1 MPGRVCRRRF
11 PKQKHPTSV
20 GCFCFNNHPE
30 ITLRKR
36 NGKMRDDAIV
46 PAERGASERLAFS
59 RCVKERPRA
68 RRRLCCGGAAQTR
81 TSADRDAST
90 PVFKAKSNEI
100 QLRVQPNTLASEFEY
115 AEHSFGDGLTNSLSV
130 TSLDTTLSYSEWS
143 RSPSAHRALAL
154 LSAAPLAPR
163 EKSEIFPAGAPCEIT
178 KCRTEGIAIVTRSVN
193 RVGLDGSAPAMRHLI
208 APRAHCKRHNMAAPQ
223 RRRPRT
229 PSCPSAEGAP

>member
-1 MPGRVCRRRF
+1 MNVRQAQACDLQRLPVSMAMRSHLFSYRTQKLSSSAQMVLGWTRPGRVCRRRF

-46 PAERGASERLAFS
+46 PAERGAAERLAFS

-90 PVFKAKSNEI
+90 PVSKTKSSHNSVGF
-100 QLRVQPNTLASEFEY
+100 LFCYLAPNT
-115 AEHSFGDGLTNSLSV
+115 
-130 TSLDTTLSYSEWS
+130 
-143 RSPSAHRALAL
+143 
-154 LSAAPLAPR
+154 
-163 EKSEIFPAGAPCEIT
+163 I
-178 KCRTEGIAIVTRSVN
+178 CRV
-193 RVGLDGSAPAMRHLI
+193 
-208 APRAHCKRHNMAAPQ
+208 
-223 RRRPRT
+223 RPR
-229 PSCPSAEGAP
+229 C

>member
-11 PKQKHPTSV
+11 PKQKHPTDV

-36 NGKMRDDAIV
+36 NGKMRDDAMV
-46 PAERGASERLAFS
+46 PAERGASERLAFF

-68 RRRLCCGGAAQTR
+68 RRRLCCDGAAQTR

-100 QLRVQPNTLASEFEY
+100 QFRVQPNTRASEFEY

-130 TSLDTTLSYSEWS
+130 TSLGTTLSYSEWS
-143 RSPSAHRALAL
+143 RSPSAHGTLAL

-163 EKSEIFPAGAPCEIT
+163 EKSEIFPAGRP
-178 KCRTEGIAIVTRSVN
+178 RVRS
-193 RVGLDGSAPAMRHLI
+193 RS
-208 APRAHCKRHNMAAPQ
+208 AAPKV
-223 RRRPRT
+223 
-229 PSCPSAEGAP
+229 

>member
-1 MPGRVCRRRF
+1 MIIQQLLKLCSCECATGASLRPSTITGVYGDEVPPVLIPNTEVKLISADGTWLDTARELGWTRPGRVCRRRF

-81 TSADRDAST
+81 ISADRDAST
-90 PVFKAKSNEI
+90 PVSKTKSSHYCVSFLFCNSA
-100 QLRVQPNTLASEFEY
+100 PNT
-115 AEHSFGDGLTNSLSV
+115 
-130 TSLDTTLSYSEWS
+130 
-143 RSPSAHRALAL
+143 
-154 LSAAPLAPR
+154 
-163 EKSEIFPAGAPCEIT
+163 I
-178 KCRTEGIAIVTRSVN
+178 CRV
-193 RVGLDGSAPAMRHLI
+193 
-208 APRAHCKRHNMAAPQ
+208 
-223 RRRPRT
+223 RPR
-229 PSCPSAEGAP
+229 C